1 MQHMQK
7 KTMLTLLYSNIWK
20 CRGRYPER
28 TNRSCTCG
36 ESGIS
41 KDAVNIRHT
50 GKRCG
55 YPGSVHGIPADWR
68 MMVLAR
74 CSVTRKTIAFVRFR
88 QEKDTI
94 VTYQHLIISVQD
106 IL

>member
-1 MQHMQK
+1 
-7 KTMLTLLYSNIWK
+7 
-20 CRGRYPER
+20 
-28 TNRSCTCG
+28 
-36 ESGIS
+36 
-41 KDAVNIRHT
+41 
-50 GKRCG
+50 
-55 YPGSVHGIPADWR
+55 